1 MERIFLILSGVF
13 GFLGV
18 ALGAFGAH
26 ALRAYLEKLPDGAKR
41 AEWWETASRYHLI
54 HALAIAVAAYLA
66 ARAPGG
72 ASTAA
77 GYCFAGGILLFSG
90 SLYTMT
96 LTGIRVLGA
105 VTPFGGLL
113 MMAGWIAVVIAAL
126 QLGK

>member
-96 LTGIRVLGA
+96 LTEIRVLGA

>member
-1 MERIFLILSGVF
+1 MDRIFLILSGVF

-26 ALRAYLEKLPDGAKR
+26 ALRAHLEKLPDGVKR
-41 AEWWETASRYHLI
+41 GEWWETASRYHLI
-54 HALAIAVAAYLA
+54 HALALALAAYVA
-66 ARAPGG
+66 SRAPGG

-90 SLYTMT
+90 SLYVMT

-113 MMAGWIAVVIAAL
+113 LMAGWVAVAVAAL
-126 QLGK
+126 RLGK

>member
-26 ALRAYLEKLPDGAKR
+26 ALRAYLEKLPDGVKR

>member
-113 MMAGWIAVVIAAL
+113 MMAGWIAVMIAAL